1 MAGFGLSRSTMCRC
15 ASAIENVSDFWCIA
29 VDICGRMLTRC
40 CFLVLPATGGF
51 PAPDKTMHYHRN
63 RHYCT
68 CFLSGIGDL
77 FDKLRV
83 ELVILPLQS
92 HLWTPSSMRE
102 LRSDLTPQR
111 TPASNIA
118 HSCTFSDD
126 TTRNTVLPQIRTQY
140 VRGMR

>member
-1 MAGFGLSRSTMCRC
+1 M
-15 ASAIENVSDFWCIA
+15 
-29 VDICGRMLTRC
+29 CGRMLTRC

-83 ELVILPLQS
+83 ELVIFT
-92 HLWTPSSMRE
+92 TPVAFMDPI
-102 LRSDLTPQR
+102 LD
-111 TPASNIA
+111 A
-118 HSCTFSDD
+118 
-126 TTRNTVLPQIRTQY
+126 
-140 VRGMR
+140 